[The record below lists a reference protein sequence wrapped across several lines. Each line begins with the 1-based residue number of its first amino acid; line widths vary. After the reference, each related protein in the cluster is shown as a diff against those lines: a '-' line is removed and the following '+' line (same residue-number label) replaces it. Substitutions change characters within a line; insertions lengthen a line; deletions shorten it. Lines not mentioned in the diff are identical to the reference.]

1 MKIETSTRADKR
13 LMATFANGKVV
24 HFGQRGS
31 QTYIDHGDERK
42 RTAYLARHRSRENWD
57 DPYSAGA
64 LSRWLLW
71 GDSKSLDVN
80 HDTFMRR
87 FRVS

>member
-24 HFGQRGS
+24 HFGQRGGE
-31 QTYIDHGDERK
+31 TYIDHSDERK
-42 RTAYLARHRSRENWD
+42 RTAYLARHKSRENWD

-71 GDSKSLDVN
+71 GDSESIDVN
-80 HDTFMRR
+80 HATFMRR